1 MKTTNN
7 NYAKIA
13 KEKSILKEFSN
24 SKFSRIVYLD
34 DKDEF
39 QIQIFNP
46 EKHTIG
52 VQISLNDVGMSN
64 MLVLKPG
71 ERVWLERYLDTV
83 KKFKFSTY
91 KIDGSEEAQ
100 NATEY
105 NGLVKVSFYKEI
117 TKRPDIVVRPLSGQI
132 IYGSPN
138 FNISTSTWLNTDLN
152 SSITAD
158 LNGSITNA
166 VSSAAATMDCC
177 TTALYNCKNTLND
190 VVYETT
196 SSLAPFNSKPIETGR
211 IEEGSNSNQKFEYVN
226 NEFQSYPFRTET
238 IKIMPKS
245 TKPISV
251 NDLQKIYCYQCGRK
265 LKTKYK
271 YCPYCGAKQ

>member
-13 KEKSILKEFSN
+13 KEKSLLKEFSN
-24 SKFSRIVYLD
+24 SKFSRIVYLN

-71 ERVWLERYLDTV
+71 ERVWLERYLDTA

-91 KIDGSEEAQ
+91 EIDGSEEAQ

-105 NGLVKVSFYKEI
+105 NGLVKVSFFKEI
-117 TKRPDIVVRPLSGQI
+117 TKRPI
-132 IYGSPN
+132 IYCSPN
-138 FNISTSTWLNTDLN
+138 FNISTSTWSN
-152 SSITAD
+152 AD
-158 LNGSITNA
+158 LNGSISCEI
-166 VSSAAATMDCC
+166 SSSAATMDCC
-177 TTALYNCKNTLND
+177 TTALYNCKSTLND

-196 SSLAPFNSKPIETGR
+196 SALAPFNSKPIETGR

-245 TKPISV
+245 AKPVSV

-271 YCPYCGAKQ
+271 FCPYCGAKQ

>member
-1 MKTTNN
+1 MKTINN

-71 ERVWLERYLDTV
+71 ERVWLERYLDTA

-91 KIDGSEEAQ
+91 EIDGSEEAQ

-105 NGLVKVSFYKEI
+105 NGLVKVSFFKEI
-117 TKRPDIVVRPLSGQI
+117 TKRPDIVIRPGVLDSHI

-138 FNISTSTWLNTDLN
+138 FDISPSIWKNTDLN
-152 SSITAD
+152 SSI
-158 LNGSITNA
+158 SCEI
-166 VSSAAATMDCC
+166 SSAAATMDCC
-177 TTALYNCKNTLND
+177 TTTLYNCKNTLND

-196 SSLAPFNSKPIETGR
+196 SASFNAKPIETGR

-245 TKPISV
+245 TKPVSV

-271 YCPYCGAKQ
+271 FCPYCGAKQ

>member
-7 NYAKIA
+7 NYVKIA

-71 ERVWLERYLDTV
+71 ERVWLERYLDTA

-91 KIDGSEEAQ
+91 EIDGSEEAQ
-100 NATEY
+100 SATEY
-105 NGLVKVSFYKEI
+105 NGLIKVSFYKEI

-138 FNISTSTWLNTDLN
+138 FNISTSTWSNSDLN
-152 SSITAD
+152 SSITCEVISPSTT
-158 LNGSITNA
+158 LNSC
-166 VSSAAATMDCC
+166 ATMDCC
-177 TTALYNCKNTLND
+177 SNALYNCKSTLND

-196 SSLAPFNSKPIETGR
+196 SASFNAKPIETGR

-226 NEFQSYPFRTET
+226 NEFQSFPFRTET

-245 TKPISV
+245 TKPVSA

-271 YCPYCGAKQ
+271 FCPYCGAKQ

>member
-13 KEKSILKEFSN
+13 KEKSLLKEFSN
-24 SKFSRIVYLD
+24 SKFSRIVYLN

-71 ERVWLERYLDTV
+71 ERVWLERYLDTA

-91 KIDGSEEAQ
+91 EIDGSEEAQ

-105 NGLVKVSFYKEI
+105 NGLVKVSFFKEI
-117 TKRPDIVVRPLSGQI
+117 TKRPDISRHISSQLI
-132 IYGSPN
+132 YYGSPN
-138 FNISTSTWLNTDLN
+138 YNISTSTWSN
-152 SSITAD
+152 AD
-158 LNGSITNA
+158 LNGSINST
-166 VSSAAATMDCC
+166 ATMDCC
-177 TTALYNCKNTLND
+177 TTALYNCKSTLND

-196 SSLAPFNSKPIETGR
+196 SATFNAKPIETGR

-226 NEFQSYPFRTET
+226 NEFQSYSFRTET

-245 TKPISV
+245 TKPVSV
-251 NDLQKIYCYQCGRK
+251 NDLQKIYCCQCGRK

-271 YCPYCGAKQ
+271 YCPYCGAKID

>member
-7 NYAKIA
+7 NYVKIA

-71 ERVWLERYLDTV
+71 ERVWLERYLDTA

-91 KIDGSEEAQ
+91 EIDGSEEAQ

-105 NGLVKVSFYKEI
+105 NGLVKVSFFKEI
-117 TKRPDIVVRPLSGQI
+117 TKRPNIFIRPGVLDSQI
-132 IYGSPN
+132 IYGSPD
-138 FNISTSTWLNTDLN
+138 FNISTSTWSNADLN
-152 SSITAD
+152 SSITA
-158 LNGSITNA
+158 S
-166 VSSAAATMDCC
+166 ATMDCC
-177 TTALYNCKNTLND
+177 TTALYNCKSTLND

-196 SSLAPFNSKPIETGR
+196 SASFNAKPIETGR

-226 NEFQSYPFRTET
+226 NEFQSFPFRTET

-245 TKPISV
+245 TKPVSV
-251 NDLQKIYCYQCGRK
+251 NDLQKIYCCQCGRK

-271 YCPYCGAKQ
+271 FCPYCGAKQ

>member
-13 KEKSILKEFSN
+13 KEKSLLKEFSN

-71 ERVWLERYLDTV
+71 ERVWLERYLDTA

-91 KIDGSEEAQ
+91 EIDGSEAAQ

-105 NGLVKVSFYKEI
+105 NGLVKVSFFREI
-117 TKRPDIVVRPLSGQI
+117 TKRPNIFVRPATLDSQI

-138 FNISTSTWLNTDLN
+138 FNISPSTWSNADLN
-152 SSITAD
+152 SSITTD
-158 LNGSITNA
+158 SNSSITA
-166 VSSAAATMDCC
+166 SATMDCC
-177 TTALYNCKNTLND
+177 TTALYNCKSTLND
-190 VVYETT
+190 FVHETT
-196 SSLAPFNSKPIETGR
+196 SAIRSAKPIETGR

-245 TKPISV
+245 TKPVSV
-251 NDLQKIYCYQCGRK
+251 NDLQKIYCCQCGRK
-265 LKTKYK
+265 LKIKYK
-271 YCPYCGAKQ
+271 YCPYCGAKID

>member
-13 KEKSILKEFSN
+13 KEKSLLKEFSN
-24 SKFSRIVYLD
+24 SKFSRIVYLN

-71 ERVWLERYLDTV
+71 ERVWLERYLDTA

-91 KIDGSEEAQ
+91 EIDGSEEAQ

-105 NGLVKVSFYKEI
+105 NGLVKVSFFKEI
-117 TKRPDIVVRPLSGQI
+117 TKRPDISRHISSQLI
-132 IYGSPN
+132 YYGSPN
-138 FNISTSTWLNTDLN
+138 YNISTSTWSN
-152 SSITAD
+152 AD
-158 LNGSITNA
+158 LNGSINA
-166 VSSAAATMDCC
+166 TATMDCC
-177 TTALYNCKNTLND
+177 TTALYNCESTLND

-196 SSLAPFNSKPIETGR
+196 SALASFNSKPIETGR

-245 TKPISV
+245 TKPVSV
-251 NDLQKIYCYQCGRK
+251 NDLQKIYCCQCGRK

-271 YCPYCGAKQ
+271 YCPYCGAKID

>member
-46 EKHTIG
+46 EKYTIG

-71 ERVWLERYLDTV
+71 ERVWLERYLDTA

-91 KIDGSEEAQ
+91 EIDGSEEAQ

-105 NGLVKVSFYKEI
+105 NGLVKVSFFKEI
-117 TKRPDIVVRPLSGQI
+117 TKRPI
-132 IYGSPN
+132 IYVSPDL
-138 FNISTSTWLNTDLN
+138 NISPSTWSN
-152 SSITAD
+152 AD
-158 LNGSITNA
+158 LNGSITANLNGSITTDLNGSISFG

-177 TTALYNCKNTLND
+177 TTTLYNCKNTLND

-196 SSLAPFNSKPIETGR
+196 SASFNAKPIETGR

-245 TKPISV
+245 TKPVLV
-251 NDLQKIYCYQCGRK
+251 NDLQKIY
-265 LKTKYK
+265 
-271 YCPYCGAKQ
+271 